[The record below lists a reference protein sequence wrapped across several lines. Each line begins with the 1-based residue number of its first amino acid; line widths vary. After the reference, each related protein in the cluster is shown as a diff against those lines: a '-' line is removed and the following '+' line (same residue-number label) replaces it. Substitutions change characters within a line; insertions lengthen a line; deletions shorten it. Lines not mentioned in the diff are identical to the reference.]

1 MRTMR
6 SLVQKRFVM
15 GSAFGAL
22 LSLGFIAF
30 VLCQQVTWSGSF
42 LFPGWCCAIPDSW
55 VSVLIVPGLLVTGL
69 ANISCGINLF
79 VSILLGCAA
88 NGVAY
93 GFLFVALSAPAMC
106 VRAALR

>member
-1 MRTMR
+1 MKTVR

-15 GSAFGAL
+15 GSAFGVL
-22 LSLGFIAF
+22 LSLGFIVF
-30 VLCQQVTWSGSF
+30 VLCQQVTWSGSS
-42 LFPGWCCAIPDSW
+42 GWYCAIPSNW
-55 VSVLIVPGLLVTGL
+55 VSVPIVPGLLLTGL

-93 GFLFVALSAPAMC
+93 GSLFVALSVPVVF